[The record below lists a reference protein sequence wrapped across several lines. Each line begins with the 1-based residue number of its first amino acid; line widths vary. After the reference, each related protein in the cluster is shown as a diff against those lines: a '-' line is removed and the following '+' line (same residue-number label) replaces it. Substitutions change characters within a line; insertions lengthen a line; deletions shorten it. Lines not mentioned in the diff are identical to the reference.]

1 MTKIWPS
8 IPHFPGYV
16 PAVVK
21 FEPGAVRIPNEHSAS
36 TFHECSV
43 VEEVERNIHYIVGPL
58 STSMDLCYKLLIL
71 TLILK
76 ALETCDCCSSIN
88 SRKRKTPVDLLGRL
102 HQSAM
107 TKFSICNVAYKFLIV
122 LSYDAGGDLI
132 NQRSFK
138 LHEIHSIYV

>member
-21 FEPGAVRIPNEHSAS
+21 FEPGGDRIPNEHSAS

-43 VEEVERNIHYIVGPL
+43 VEEVERNIHYIV
-58 STSMDLCYKLLIL
+58 
-71 TLILK
+71 